1 MYNVIYLYLQQACI
15 INNIHHF
22 LYYCF
27 PIVNFNINVYM
38 HGFVRNSVSN
48 ANLCDGLVHYRVR
61 NSLFFVVTII
71 VYKMVSPRATATAV
85 YTQSLGV
92 NP

>member
-1 MYNVIYLYLQQACI
+1 
-15 INNIHHF
+15 
-22 LYYCF
+22 
-27 PIVNFNINVYM
+27 M